1 MNKPFSLLALLVA
14 LPICFFSSG
23 LAAEPEEIWQ
33 DLGKLS
39 GDERQK
45 FLISKAKEEGEVAWY
60 TSQSPDVA
68 EPLRH
73 DFETRHPGIKIKIW
87 RGRGEAMS
95 NRMLTEARAGK
106 FAVDIASGA
115 AEFFP
120 VLIKADLIG
129 KHASPERDFYSST
142 NKDRDGLWTNGGDVI
157 SVIAYNSNLVSK
169 AEAPKTYEDFLNPKW
184 KGSFAIDTNP
194 DRMVIGWLKL
204 WGGEKTEQ
212 FLQALMKN
220 GAAVRS
226 GHSLMAQ
233 LLCAGEFK
241 AAIELYAHRAAD
253 LKQKGCPLEMVFPNP
268 TIGAVGPLFVAKR
281 ALHPFAAALLVDYL
295 LSESGQKILV
305 DKRRHSGRRGIKVS
319 DPELDLAKRGVQTL
333 LSTPEDIIRWE
344 RNYFELRE
352 RYLLVR

>member
-1 MNKPFSLLALLVA
+1 MKAKPTYLFAVCVFLSFTNVLAK
-14 LPICFFSSG
+14 
-23 LAAEPEEIWQ
+23 EPEEIWTEI
-33 DLGKLS
+33 GKLT
-39 GDERQK
+39 GEERRR
-45 FLISKAKEEGEVAWY
+45 FLVSKAKAEGEVVWY
-60 TSQSPDVA
+60 TSQAPDVA

-73 DFETRHPGIKIKIW
+73 EFETRHPGIKVKVW
-87 RGRGEAMS
+87 RGRGETMS
-95 NRMLTEARAGK
+95 NRMVTEARAGK
-106 FAVDIASGA
+106 FGVDIASGA

-129 KHASPERDFYSST
+129 KYASPERDFYSSA

-157 SVIAYNSNLVSK
+157 SVIAYNSNLVPK
-169 AEAPKTYEDFLNPKW
+169 AEAPKTYEDFLDPKW

-204 WGGEKTEQ
+204 WGGEKTGQ

-241 AAIELYAHRAAD
+241 AAIELYAHRTAD
-253 LKQKGCPLEMVFPNP
+253 LKQKGCPVEIVFPNP

-281 ALHPFAAALLVDYL
+281 APHPFAAALLVDYL

-305 DKRRHSGRRGIKVS
+305 DRKRHSGRRGVTVT
-319 DPELDLAKRGVQTL
+319 DPELDLEKRGVKAL
-333 LSTPEDIIRWE
+333 LSTPEDIIQWE